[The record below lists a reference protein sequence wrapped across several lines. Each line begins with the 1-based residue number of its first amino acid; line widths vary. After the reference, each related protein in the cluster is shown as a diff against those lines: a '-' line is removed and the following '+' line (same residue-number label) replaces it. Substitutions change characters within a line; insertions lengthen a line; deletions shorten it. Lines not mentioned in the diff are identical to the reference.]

1 MAAGGSP
8 GPPPGAKR
16 EGRREAPLKDAL
28 VIIANLLL
36 PGSAQLARD
45 EFARGV
51 ALALGFALTLA
62 AALLSLA
69 LAPPVLG
76 RGAVVLLF
84 AAAFGFSLASQLL
97 YVRALRSR
105 GTGDGALRAE
115 ALAEVARLWL
125 RGERAGAL
133 ARLAPMLRRR
143 PRDPALHFV
152 AAQLWG
158 EGTDGESQARARE
171 SLQLCRACDLEGRW
185 RRVAEPAFGGQSSGT
200 GEQGN
205 R

>member
-1 MAAGGSP
+1 M
-8 GPPPGAKR
+8 
-16 EGRREAPLKDAL
+16 KDAL

-51 ALALGFALTLA
+51 ALALGFAVTLA

-69 LAPPVLG
+69 LAPALLG
-76 RGAVVLLF
+76 RGAVVLLL
-84 AAAFGFSLASQLL
+84 AAAFGFWLASQLL
-97 YVRALRSR
+97 HVRALRSR
-105 GTGDGALRAE
+105 GTGDGALRTE

-143 PRDPALHFV
+143 PRDPALHFA

-185 RRVAEPAFGGQSSGT
+185 GRAAEREFSRLAGPSREAGG
-200 GEQGN
+200 
-205 R
+205 